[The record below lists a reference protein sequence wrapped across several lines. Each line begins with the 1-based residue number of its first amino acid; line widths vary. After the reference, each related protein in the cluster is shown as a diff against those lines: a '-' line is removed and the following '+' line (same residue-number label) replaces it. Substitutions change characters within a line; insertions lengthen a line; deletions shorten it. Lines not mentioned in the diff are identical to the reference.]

1 MTSLILASYGQTNYS
16 ILLPE
21 KVVSENIHMG
31 VSGLFGG
38 SALSSVIQED
48 RQDFLPVFFADAYV
62 IGREHAAIY
71 GNVEKDYCIKREADP
86 LYGNRSVIFRRIR
99 HFCAESGAAH
109 SENSAYDGQFLLLV
123 RIKRELLPYIRSISS
138 TIT

>member
-86 LYGNRSVIFRRIR
+86 LYGNRSVILG
-99 HFCAESGAAH
+99 ESDIFAPNPVQCIQKTVRMTA
-109 SENSAYDGQFLLLV
+109 NSCY
-123 RIKRELLPYIRSISS
+123 
-138 TIT
+138 